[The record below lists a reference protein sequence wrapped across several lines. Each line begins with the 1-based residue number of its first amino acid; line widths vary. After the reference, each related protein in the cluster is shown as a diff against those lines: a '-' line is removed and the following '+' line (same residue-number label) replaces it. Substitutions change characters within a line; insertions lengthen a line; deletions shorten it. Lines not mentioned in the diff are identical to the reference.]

1 MAEKKIAWS
10 KSFTILDWGCMNP
23 AGVRKMVI
31 INGTLDH
38 RVYVNI
44 LKQNLGP
51 SAETLDIKDNF
62 AFPQDNDTNHR
73 ALKNRLRLLLS

>member
-51 SAETLDIKDNF
+51 SAEKLV
-62 AFPQDNDTNHR
+62 HH
-73 ALKNRLRLLLS
+73 